1 MKQSLQELGS
11 DLVIL
16 NGPMETALP
25 DLVSSLQATSIVLEE
40 EVEYR
45 CAAYLGLM
53 VEMPVD
59 LMHCGPEQRCPLGLS
74 KSNLA

>member
-1 MKQSLQELGS
+1 MSALKQSLQELGS

-16 NGPMETALP
+16 NGPMEKALP

-45 CAAYLGLM
+45 YAACLGL
-53 VEMPVD
+53 VVVMPI
-59 LMHCGPEQRCPLGLS
+59 
-74 KSNLA
+74 